1 MSKEL
6 FKREKLVELLRV
18 QAAKAEME
26 LNIFKKLDEV
36 ERLKGQIELQT
47 KREIELKEEIANHG

>member
-1 MSKEL
+1 MANDL
-6 FKREKLVELLRV
+6 QTFEKKVELLRV

-36 ERLKGQIELQT
+36 ERLKGQIELQN
-47 KREIELKEEIANHG
+47 KRENELRKEIGNG